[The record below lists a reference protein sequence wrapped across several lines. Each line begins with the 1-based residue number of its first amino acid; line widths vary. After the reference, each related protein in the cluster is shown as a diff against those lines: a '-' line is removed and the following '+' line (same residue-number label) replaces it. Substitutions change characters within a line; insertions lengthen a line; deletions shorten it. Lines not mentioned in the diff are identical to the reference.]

1 MLVPPD
7 GLDLELLPPAIAAG
21 WGIEAR
27 SLDYLPLGW
36 GSHHWATSD
45 ASGRRWFVTVDEL
58 DGRRWSE
65 HESLDEVFGR
75 LSASLSVAVELA
87 AHGLVFAVG
96 PVPTL
101 TREPVL
107 RLGERFSIGLYPFVS
122 GESFGWGEFSSPQ
135 HRLATLRLII
145 AVHTA
150 PLAARRRAM
159 ADDLTIAFR
168 DALEA
173 TLAAPDG
180 KGGSRAGGRP
190 AALGGPAAGGGPAT
204 GGEPSGG
211 SATGGSSATGGG
223 SATGGEPSGPYDE
236 PTVEL
241 IKAHAPTLHRLLARY
256 DSLVPAASTGP
267 VAPVLTH
274 GEPHPGNT
282 MRTPAGWLLIDWDT
296 ALIAPPE
303 RDLWDLDPGDGSV
316 HAAYQAATGVTLR
329 QPVFELYRLRW
340 ELTDI
345 AMAAGRFRAQH
356 SGNTDDSE
364 TFELLG
370 KQLNQLAG

>member
-36 GSHHWATSD
+36 GSHHWAASD
-45 ASGRRWFVTVDEL
+45 ANGRRWFVTVDEL

-65 HESLDEVFGR
+65 DESLDEVFGR
-75 LSASLSVAVELA
+75 LSASLSVALGLA
-87 AHGLVFAVG
+87 EHGLVFAVG

-101 TREPVL
+101 AREPVI
-107 RLGERFSIGLYPFVS
+107 RLGERFSIGLYPFVT
-122 GESFGWGEFSSPQ
+122 GESFGWGEFSSPE
-135 HRLATLRLII
+135 HRLATLKLII

-150 PLAARRRAM
+150 PLTARRRAM
-159 ADDLTIAFR
+159 TDDLTIAFR

-173 TLAAPDG
+173 TLAKADETRSSAA
-180 KGGSRAGGRP
+180 GGSSEAGGRP
-190 AALGGPAAGGGPAT
+190 AA
-204 GGEPSGG
+204 
-211 SATGGSSATGGG
+211 GGSSAEGGG
-223 SATGGEPSGPYDE
+223 SAPRRGPSGPYDE

-241 IKAHAPTLHRLLARY
+241 IKAYAPVLHRLLARY
-256 DSLVPAASTGP
+256 DSLVPAASAGS
-267 VAPVLTH
+267 VDPVLTH

-345 AMAAGRFRAQH
+345 AMAAGRFRAPH

-370 KQLNQLAG
+370 KQLDQLVG